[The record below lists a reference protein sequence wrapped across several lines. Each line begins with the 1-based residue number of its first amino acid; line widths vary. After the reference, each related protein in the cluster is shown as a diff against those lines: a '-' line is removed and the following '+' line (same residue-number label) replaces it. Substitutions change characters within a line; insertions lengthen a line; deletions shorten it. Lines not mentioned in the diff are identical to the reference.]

1 MERGDVGGA
10 RSRLERIDKRYSGL
24 AAPRSVELAQK
35 LKDAART
42 GS

>member
-1 MERGDVGGA
+1 LERGDVGGA
-10 RSRLERIDKRYSGL
+10 RSRVEKIDRRYSGL

-35 LKDAART
+35 LKDAARA